1 MKKERL
7 IYCSIG
13 LDQRLGD
20 LGTEALRVKT
30 TANMNIPSGF
40 RVIHVHDKNNFNDE
54 WAREFP
60 NYPTTIHL
68 PDGEYRK
75 EDIDEFCENLWEFC
89 EQRNLSTFGRIDL
102 DDRRIIFPDDFLTG
116 WQTGYVIEAKENKS
130 LKDAVSAIHENLD
143 ALNGEDIDALFL
155 ALAAEARIRQNVDV
169 PIVTM
174 DRYADMIHV
183 DRNLVDI
190 SCKREKDSVWAVYI
204 TDTVGRQTITAKYRL
219 SDNTSE
225 RRQGTVAREIM
236 REIHN
241 LIRNCPRNG
250 YISQQKIIEVV
261 QNACDRTGNK
271 ENV

>member
-1 MKKERL
+1 MRKEQL

-13 LDQRLGD
+13 LDQKLGD

-40 RVIHVHDKNNFNDE
+40 RVIHVHDKNNFDDM

-60 NYPTTIHL
+60 NYPITVHL
-68 PDGEYRK
+68 PDGEYKK

-89 EQRNLSTFGRIDL
+89 DQRGLSTLGRIDL
-102 DDRRIIFPDDFLTG
+102 DDRRIIFPDDFQTG
-116 WQTGYVIEAKENKS
+116 WRTSHAIEVKEKKP

-155 ALAAEARIRQNVDV
+155 ALAAEARIRQDVDV

-174 DRYADMIHV
+174 DRHADIIHV
-183 DRNLVDI
+183 NRNLVDI
-190 SCKREKDSVWAVYI
+190 SCKREKGSVWGVYI
-204 TDTVGRQTITAKYRL
+204 TDTKGKQTIATRYRL
-219 SDNTSE
+219 PDNTSE

-250 YISQQKIIEVV
+250 YISQQKIVKIV
-261 QNACDRTGNK
+261 QDACDRTGNK